1 MTKILILAGGYSNER
16 EISLITAKSVIYE
29 LKKNKNY
36 KLLLIEPDGSFV
48 KKLRKFK
55 PNLVLNLLHGRY
67 GEDGYIQSILESE
80 KVRYSHSGVL
90 SSSLAIDKEIS
101 KKIFTKNNILTP
113 PHIKFSF
120 KNNSNIK
127 NTIKKIDSNFKF
139 PVVLKPI
146 NEGSSVGVYICTKKN
161 FNRNLMKLKKFR
173 DILIEKYIPGR
184 EIQAAI
190 LGKKKLGI
198 IELKP
203 RRKFYDYKAKYSTS
217 AKTEHIIPVNLSL
230 KNLNNIDFYPFKL
243 SKAKFAM
250 TAHISYAKI
259 DKNNPATFSKKIIK
273 NIIRKKLKFRGI
285 LISDD
290 ISMKALKY
298 NLVTNAKKS
307 LEAGCNL
314 VLYCSGKT
322 NDNLKL
328 IKSVPYIDKFT
339 AKKTSEFFNF
349 LR

>member
-29 LKKNKNY
+29 LKKNKKY

-113 PHIKFSF
+113 QYIKFSF

-127 NTIKKIDSNFKF
+127 NTIKKIDRNFKF

-230 KNLNNIDFYPFKL
+230 RNYNKVNSI
-243 SKAKFAM
+243 A
-250 TAHISYAKI
+250 
-259 DKNNPATFSKKIIK
+259 
-273 NIIRKKLKFRGI
+273 
-285 LISDD
+285 
-290 ISMKALKY
+290 MKAHKLLKCRGVSRSDFRFY
-298 NLVTNAKKS
+298 NNKFYLLEINTQPGMTSLSLVPEIAKYQNIS
-307 LEAGCNL
+307 FI
-314 VLYCSGKT
+314 
-322 NDNLKL
+322 KL
-328 IKSVPYIDKFT
+328 IEEIMKDAGINK
-339 AKKTSEFFNF
+339 
-349 LR
+349 